1 MTAAPRVMSYNIR
14 YGGVGKEREL
24 AEVIRAVDADIVLL
38 QEATHPDVIA
48 HLADAAGYAQHASR
62 RAYSTGFMSR
72 RPVKSYQWQQ
82 PRGAR
87 HAFLELVL
95 EEPSLRLYGLHL
107 SAWFSKWSER
117 QRHYEI
123 RALLEG
129 IREHQHGFHLLL
141 GDFNALAPGER
152 LVVEKMPRWIRA
164 MVWISG
170 RDIARDTIQEMIDAQ
185 YADVWRRFFPGDPGY
200 TFPTWDPH
208 VRLDYAFVPE
218 GFADRVRSFEIVT
231 SPPVVKRAS
240 DHHPILVTLA

>member
-1 MTAAPRVMSYNIR
+1 MSYNIR
-14 YGGVGKEREL
+14 YGGVGKQDEL
-24 AEVIRAVDADIVLL
+24 AEVIRAVDADVVML
-38 QEATHPDVIA
+38 QEATHPHVVA
-48 HLADAAGYAQHASR
+48 HLADAAGYSFHASR

-72 RPVKSYQWQQ
+72 LPVTSHAWHQ

-87 HAFLELVL
+87 HAFLEVAFADQ
-95 EEPSLRLYGLHL
+95 SLRLFGLHL

-117 QRHYEI
+117 RRHFEI
-123 RALLEG
+123 RALLTG
-129 IREHQHGFHLLL
+129 IKEHQHGFHLLL

-170 RDIARDTIQEMIDAQ
+170 RDIARDTIQAMLDAR
-185 YADVWRRFFPGDPGY
+185 YADVWRRLNPATDDPGY

-218 GFADRVRSFEIVT
+218 PYAGRVQSFEIVKA
-231 SPPVVKRAS
+231 PPIVKTAS
-240 DHHPILVTLA
+240 DHHPIVVTLA